1 MSKIQRIVLLIIFIS
16 LNAFSAQDEAPITG
30 EGREPFSIVSNM
42 PDVDATNA
50 QIQKIRNDTVI
61 ELTQTYIKSRAL
73 WYLVGNTTELVSQVC
88 YVLCPILAGASAGFN
103 NTDIAAAASIV
114 GSIGIGLGKLSK
126 FAHKE
131 SRDQAE
137 LANKII
143 EKEGISPIPG
153 SQSTVSS

>member
-73 WYLVGNTTELVSQVC
+73 WYLVGNTTEL
-88 YVLCPILAGASAGFN
+88 CPILAGASAGFN